1 MVRQCCLVVHRSSVW
16 SCIARLSFV
25 CRYSARDMGARAS
38 DRVSG
43 CASLVR
49 LIVRL
54 IVRRS
59 SVTDLSVRPYLLV
72 HRLCIARMPVPLPL
86 VCLLCRC
93 PVVGL
98 PLICHACI
106 ARLSPRL
113 SAGLPLSCRWS
124 SRSSVCSSGAGL
136 SLVRRWSVCSSVSA
150 PSLIRRCPVSSC
162 RGR

>member
-1 MVRQCCLVVHRSSVW
+1 MLRVRHCCLLVHRSSVC
-16 SCIARLSFV
+16 SCIARLP
-25 CRYSARDMGARAS
+25 ARAS
-38 DRVSG
+38 
-43 CASLVR
+43 LVCR
-49 LIVRL
+49 SFAATLLETWALVHLIVRL

-72 HRLCIARMPVPLPL
+72 HRLCIARLPVPLPL